1 MKKSSKMLTK
11 VTSLLLAIVLSLAP
25 LSVQPCPMGGGWD
38 QKVDR
43 SPNTCCCCANSS
55 ATPLTSDNA
64 EQHQCP
70 CKMTEK
76 QPKERS
82 PAVVVSRYDSKPE
95 TFLVTLEI
103 EPISEYCSPKLI
115 VLPPHTFLLP
125 SRDRPLYLLHST
137 LLI

>member
-1 MKKSSKMLTK
+1 MKKPSKTLTK

-25 LSVQPCPMGGGWD
+25 LSVQPCPMGAGWD
-38 QKVDR
+38 QKVNP

-55 ATPLTSDNA
+55 ATPFTSDNA

-103 EPISEYCSPKLI
+103 ELISEDCFPRQIISS
-115 VLPPHTFLLP
+115 PHTFFLP
-125 SRDRPLYLLHST
+125 SRDRPLYLLHS
-137 LLI
+137 LFLI